1 MLTIENMIKIIISYR
16 LNFLT
21 LKMSPNIV
29 LFVCEIHDYTCI
41 QKV

>member
-1 MLTIENMIKIIISYR
+1 MLTIENMIKIIISYL

-21 LKMSPNIV
+21 LEMSPNIV

>member
-1 MLTIENMIKIIISYR
+1 MTIENMIKIIIFY
-16 LNFLT
+16 LLKILT
-21 LKMSPNIV
+21 LDISPSIM